1 MALCS
6 PQLVEALGYPPPS
19 SALRHFA
26 ESAMALRRRILRLLP
41 DNSRPKFIRFGK
53 QTYPK
58 GYAIEELGTFGLK
71 KGAEHVE

>member
-6 PQLVEALGYPPPS
+6 PHLIEALGYPAPS

-41 DNSRPKFIRFGK
+41 ENTRPKHIPFGK
-53 QTYPK
+53 QTYPE
-58 GYAIEELGTFGLK
+58 GYTIEELGAFGLK